1 MSKKLNSL
9 RKDFAKKLENLECAK
24 TQLKQEFVGIDRVI
38 DQIIENVR
46 PWYTMNEVQE
56 KPAVMNLWG
65 LTGVGKTSL
74 IIRLMELLE
83 YQDHTYRIDLGEK
96 SGHQSL
102 NSAIS
107 EIGENR
113 NNQPLVIILD
123 EFQHAR
129 TVRGPFREEIERDE
143 NRLLWELIDSGKIT
157 SFQYQRNIWGF
168 EELIAKLKKLI
179 GTGVEVKNG
188 LVVKGRPFYEIEI
201 NTFIENENELPFFPP
216 SDYETLI
223 ELAGNHFDINLR
235 MDLMELLF
243 EMNGEETIQFLNKA
257 VAYAKKPYTKNFS
270 HSLIFVL
277 GNIDEAYTM
286 CNNYNTDISADEF
299 YRLSL
304 KITLPKMKIALRSRF
319 RDEQIARL
327 GNIHVIYPAFDK
339 VAYEKLICMELD
351 KMSARMTE
359 MYSLSMTYDKS
370 VVKTIYKE
378 GVYPSQGA
386 RPIFTT
392 IHQLIKSKL
401 GIYIN
406 QLLMRKVNADT
417 LSLTINNGALKCE
430 FVKKSKVLFAHSED
444 LPSDLE
450 KLRVSKKDEVQAIT
464 AVHEAGH
471 TVLSIALLNRVP
483 DLVVSVTSSPISEGF
498 MYMRNTKKYLSKKD
512 LIPKTAVYLGGIVA
526 EEIIFG
532 AENITA
538 GSSSDI
544 ERATSMLSSLLKREG
559 MHELPVSYAFS
570 SVEESTGIHNS
581 TAIEER
587 VKELI
592 HEAREL
598 ARKTLIKEKQLL
610 LAISKQLSVRSK
622 LEKKELQSLR
632 SKHMKGRVS
641 TQNYLY
647 RKLLQNSIEEQQE
660 NSSISEALLLNK
672 SHSKNKA
679 I

>member
-1 MSKKLNSL
+1 MSKKLNAL
-9 RKDFAKKLENLECAK
+9 RNDFAKKLEKLECAK
-24 TQLKQEFVGIDRVI
+24 KQLKQEFVGIDRVI

-46 PWYTMNEVQE
+46 PWYTMNQIQE
-56 KPAVMNLWG
+56 KPAVINLWG

-74 IIRLMELLE
+74 IIRLMEVLE
-83 YQDHTYRIDLGEK
+83 CQDDTYRIDLGEK
-96 SGHQSL
+96 SGHLSL
-102 NSAIS
+102 NSTIT
-107 EIGENR
+107 ELGENR

-123 EFQHAR
+123 EFQHSR
-129 TVRGPFREEIERDE
+129 TLKGPFGEEIERDE

-157 SFQYQRNIWGF
+157 YLQYQGNIWGF
-168 EELIAKLKKLI
+168 EELIAKLKKLLGI
-179 GTGVEVKNG
+179 GVEVKNG
-188 LVVKGRPFYEIEI
+188 LVVKGRPFYELEI
-201 NTFIENENELPFFPP
+201 STFIENDNELPFLPP
-216 SDYETLI
+216 SDYENLI
-223 ELAGNHFDINLR
+223 ESAGKHFGIELR
-235 MDLMELLF
+235 LDLMDLLF

-257 VAYAKKPYTKNFS
+257 LVYAKKPKTKNFS
-270 HSLIFVL
+270 QALIFVL

-286 CNNYNTDISADEF
+286 SDNYNADISADEF

-327 GNIHVIYPAFDK
+327 GNIHIIYPALNK
-339 VAYEKLICMELD
+339 EAYEKLICMELD
-351 KMSARMTE
+351 KMSTRMNE

-370 VVKTIYKE
+370 VVNTIYKE

-401 GIYIN
+401 GIYMN

-417 LSLTINNGALKCE
+417 LRLTIDKGALKCV
-430 FVKKSKVLFAHSED
+430 FVKKNKVLFAHSED

-450 KLRVSKKDEVQAIT
+450 KLRVSKKDEIQAIT

-471 TVLSIALLNRVP
+471 TVLAIALLNRIP
-483 DLVVSVTSSPISEGF
+483 EIVVSVSSSPISEGF

-532 AENITA
+532 AENITT

-544 ERATSMLSSLLKREG
+544 ECATGMLISLLKKEG
-559 MHELPVSYAFS
+559 MHELPVSYTFS
-570 SVEESTGIHNS
+570 SVEQSAGIHNS

-598 ARKTLIKEKQLL
+598 ARKTLVKEKQFLI
-610 LAISKQLSVRSK
+610 AISEQLSERSK
-622 LEKKELQSLR
+622 LEKNELEVLR
-632 SKHMKGRVS
+632 SKHMIGRAP
-641 TQNYLY
+641 TQNHFY

-660 NSSISEALLLNK
+660 NSSINEALLLNK
-672 SHSKNKA
+672 SVPKNKA